1 MSSPPFAALAF
12 SKASRLIC
20 TMDFF
25 LPPAAAS
32 GRGVASEP
40 SGLMSALPA
49 MTGSL
54 RGEPTWKVWAGLAV
68 FGDADGA
75 EACWDEGAG
84 LGAGAGAAGAGAADE
99 ARAGGEKAGAGAGSG
114 MGAGPVQA
122 RGEAGEATL
131 AAVGGAGDVAGATAS

>member
-32 GRGVASEP
+32 GRGV
-40 SGLMSALPA
+40 
-49 MTGSL
+49 
-54 RGEPTWKVWAGLAV
+54 
-68 FGDADGA
+68 

-84 LGAGAGAAGAGAADE
+84 LGAGAGAAGAGAGAADE